1 MRFRDAIKK
10 VLKDKK
16 ITQTALAEKLGYSHQ
31 SAVAMPIMKDNIT
44 LSVLLEWLDVLDYEL
59 VIKPKKGAGR
69 RKEGEYVIE
78 RVTDG
83 E

>member
-1 MRFRDAIKK
+1 
-10 VLKDKK
+10 
-16 ITQTALAEKLGYSHQ
+16 
-31 SAVAMPIMKDNIT
+31 
-44 LSVLLEWLDVLDYEL
+44 LDYEL
-59 VIKPKKGAGR
+59 VVQPKKGAGR

>member
-1 MRFRDAIKK
+1 MSTPFFKNF
-10 VLKDKK
+10 LFF
-16 ITQTALAEKLGYSHQ
+16 L
-31 SAVAMPIMKDNIT
+31 VAFFFF
-44 LSVLLEWLDVLDYEL
+44 LFSEWLDVMDYEL